1 VASRDLSSVVIVG
14 AGQAGG
20 RAAEAVR
27 AAGFAGAVTLIGKEM
42 HPPYERPQLS
52 KALLLEP
59 AASPAYLRPSTGWSE
74 IGVNLLTD
82 SAVAMCDAERRSVTL
97 ADGREFRFDRLLLA
111 TGLEARRL
119 PSLES
124 AGVPVRYLR
133 SLDDALRLREEMNEG
148 CRLALVGG
156 GVIGLEVAAAAIKRG
171 CSVTVIEAS
180 PDVLPQIG
188 SKATSAFVAKLH
200 RDQGTK
206 ILTGVSVISSAEG
219 VVQLSDGTKVSA
231 DLILVGI
238 GVEPAPGL
246 ASLIDIPSSGG
257 IRVDQTGETDIK
269 GIYAAGDIALQW
281 NRYADRWMRIEN
293 WANAQNQAAA
303 TARSMIGLVAN
314 YDQPPWFWT
323 DQHEVNLQ
331 VAGSLAGT
339 HQVVRGDVCAGRFCV
354 IGFRDDEMTGAACVN
369 SPRDMGLLRRAI
381 AGRKRVNPGDVESP
395 DFDLKRILSN

>member
-1 VASRDLSSVVIVG
+1 
-14 AGQAGG
+14 
-20 RAAEAVR
+20 
-27 AAGFAGAVTLIGKEM
+27 
-42 HPPYERPQLS
+42 
-52 KALLLEP
+52 
-59 AASPAYLRPSTGWSE
+59 
-74 IGVNLLTD
+74 
-82 SAVAMCDAERRSVTL
+82 
-97 ADGREFRFDRLLLA
+97 
-111 TGLEARRL
+111 
-119 PSLES
+119 
-124 AGVPVRYLR
+124 
-133 SLDDALRLREEMNEG
+133 
-148 CRLALVGG
+148 
-156 GVIGLEVAAAAIKRG
+156 
-171 CSVTVIEAS
+171 VIEAS

-188 SKATSAFVAKLH
+188 SKAISAFVAKLH
-200 RDQGTK
+200 RDLGIK
-206 ILTGVSVISSAEG
+206 ILTGVGVISSAEG

-246 ASLIDIPSSGG
+246 TSLIGIPSSGG

-303 TARSMIGLVAN
+303 TARSMIGSVAN
-314 YDQPPWFWT
+314 YDQLPWFWT

-331 VAGSLAGT
+331 VAGSLTGT
-339 HQVVRGDVCAGRFCV
+339 HQVVRGDVGAGRFCV

-381 AGRKRVNPGDVESP
+381 AGRKRVSPGDVENP